1 MISGPAG
8 PRPENLSGATTAAH
22 RPTGPEVIMDETN
35 GFTSTPTVTHE
46 REAAASYGHGV
57 QEALRGPSQALQRA
71 IPEVY
76 RGYTQLHS
84 AVFADGALEG
94 RIKELIALAVA
105 VSKQCD
111 GCMADHARRAARRG
125 ATEDE
130 VAETLGVAIAMN
142 GGPGTVHGPRAFA
155 AYREFAAVLRRP
167 TTQAAP
173 PETL

>member
-1 MISGPAG
+1 
-8 PRPENLSGATTAAH
+8 
-22 RPTGPEVIMDETN
+22 MDQTN
-35 GFTSTPTVTHE
+35 GSPSTSPVTHE
-46 REAAASYGHGV
+46 REAAPSYGRGV
-57 QEALRGPSQALQRA
+57 QEALRDPSRALQRA

-76 RGYTQLHS
+76 RGYTQLNA

-94 RIKELIALAVA
+94 RIKELIGLAVA

-167 TTQAAP
+167 ETLPAP
-173 PETL
+173 PGTL